1 MTKQQRK
8 KIEREFYGYTRNR
21 QKAADYVVGIQDQDR
36 TEYCLRIQRAV
47 EYKGNCDHEDIP
59 SILKDYENLILSRLS
74 VTTEREPDFFQTKR
88 QRICRGG
95 RMKHYYIV
103 TYQSVI
109 NHRIMRRIVHI
120 SRYILIRW
128 FEKEP
133 DMLLSFSKINKK
145 EAKYLGYK
153 FD

>member
-1 MTKQQRK
+1 
-8 KIEREFYGYTRNR
+8 
-21 QKAADYVVGIQDQDR
+21 
-36 TEYCLRIQRAV
+36 
-47 EYKGNCDHEDIP
+47 
-59 SILKDYENLILSRLS
+59 
-74 VTTEREPDFFQTKR
+74 
-88 QRICRGG
+88 
-95 RMKHYYIV
+95 MKHYYIV

-109 NHRIMRRIVHI
+109 NHRIMRRIVHA

-128 FEKEP
+128 FEKES